1 MKNAD
6 FHDRLIEAM
15 KIRSVSAADLCRL
28 TGIDKS
34 ALSRYRSGAYKPN
47 QLNTYLL
54 AQALRVNPAWLMGF
68 DVPMSS
74 DDDLP
79 QLLQDPSPAQL
90 EWLEYQK
97 SQALSDQE
105 RLLIDRYR
113 SASENVRRSIC
124 ALLEVDYE

>member
-1 MKNAD
+1 MNIN
-6 FHDRLIEAM
+6 FVDRFAEALRVRGL
-15 KIRSVSAADLCRL
+15 KQTDISS
-28 TGIDKS
+28 
-34 ALSRYRSGAYKPN
+34 RSGIAPGTISNY
-47 QLNTYLL
+47 
-54 AQALRVNPAWLMGF
+54 AQGKYAPKDENLRKIAAALRVNPAWLMGF

-74 DDDLP
+74 DDDLL
-79 QLLQDPSPAQL
+79 QILQDPSPAQL

-113 SASENVRRSIC
+113 AAGENVRRSIC

>member
-6 FHDRLIEAM
+6 FSERLIEAM
-15 KIRSVSAADLCRL
+15 KIRRMSAADLSRL

-34 ALSRYRSGAYKPN
+34 AISRYRSGAYKPN
-47 QLNTYLL
+47 QINTYLL
-54 AQALRVNPAWLMGF
+54 AQSLRVSPAWLMGF
-68 DVPMSS
+68 DVPMAS
-74 DDDLP
+74 DDDLL
-79 QLLQDPSPAQL
+79 QILLDPSPAQL

-97 SQALSDQE
+97 KQALSDQE

-113 SASENVRRSIC
+113 SAGENVRRSIC

>member
-6 FHDRLIEAM
+6 FSERLIEAM
-15 KIRSVSAADLCRL
+15 KIRRMSAADLSRL

-34 ALSRYRSGAYKPN
+34 AISRYRSGAYKPN
-47 QLNTYLL
+47 QINTYLL

-68 DVPMSS
+68 DVPMNS
-74 DDDLP
+74 DDDL
-79 QLLQDPSPAQL
+79 LQILQNPSPAQL

-97 SQALSDQE
+97 KQALTDQE

-113 SASENVRRSIC
+113 SAGENVRRSIC

>member
-1 MKNAD
+1 MNIN
-6 FHDRLIEAM
+6 FVDRFAEALRIRGLKQTDISSRSGIAPGTISNYAQGKYAPKDENLR
-15 KIRSVSAADLCRL
+15 KIA
-28 TGIDKS
+28 G
-34 ALSRYRSGAYKPN
+34 ALS
-47 QLNTYLL
+47 
-54 AQALRVNPAWLMGF
+54 VNPAWLMGF
-68 DVPMSS
+68 DVPMNS
-74 DDDLP
+74 DDDLL

-113 SASENVRRSIC
+113 SAGENVRRSIC